1 VSRFGDVG
9 DEMTGDQLDE
19 GFERFLA
26 GRPVPPGGAAVVA
39 FAEEVRQVAAQPGR
53 PSAQLAELLATG
65 LLTDLADTSAGS
77 VAAVSVP
84 AAQRAAGRPR
94 RRRRKMIEFLT
105 AGLLKLASAGAIAQA
120 ATGVTV
126 AVVGVTGA
134 GAAGAL
140 PGPVQSA
147 VAGAVEFLTPLEFP
161 GSAAAEHL
169 NETPGPGTGADTT
182 TGADTSHADT
192 THAGTTTG
200 ADTTHA
206 GTTTGADTSHAD
218 TTMGAGTG
226 TDGAAE
232 TGADPAGTRDHAGSG
247 SSAGSE
253 DARYGGQVSGE
264 GRDTHRPT
272 DADTPA
278 QTWQRPTT
286 APETEQPAPAPVTTW
301 EEPPTNR
308 APQQDP
314 ASDQGQQQAPSAPDA
329 HQSGAWRP

>member
-1 VSRFGDVG
+1 VNRFGDVG

-19 GFERFLA
+19 AFERFLA
-26 GRPVPPGGAAVVA
+26 GRPVPSGGAAVVV

-77 VAAVSVP
+77 VAAVPVP
-84 AAQRAAGRPR
+84 AAQRAVGRPR
-94 RRRRKMIEFLT
+94 RRRRKMIGFLT
-105 AGLLKLASAGAIAQA
+105 AGLLKFASAGAIAQA

-134 GAAGAL
+134 GAAGVL

-161 GSAAAEHL
+161 GSAATEQL
-169 NETPGPGTGADTT
+169 NETPRPSTGADIT

-192 THAGTTTG
+192 TR
-200 ADTTHA
+200 
-206 GTTTGADTSHAD
+206 
-218 TTMGAGTG
+218 GAGTG

-232 TGADPAGTRDHAGSG
+232 TGADPTGTPDHAGFG
-247 SSAGSE
+247 PSAGNE

-264 GRDTHRPT
+264 GRDTHRAT
-272 DADTPA
+272 DAGTPA

-286 APETEQPAPAPVTTW
+286 APKTEQPAPAPVTTW
-301 EEPPTNR
+301 EAPPTNR
-308 APQQDP
+308 APQAPQQGP
-314 ASDQGQQQAPSAPDA
+314 AADQGQQQAPSAPDA

>member
-1 VSRFGDVG
+1 VNRFGDVG

-19 GFERFLA
+19 AFERFLA
-26 GRPVPPGGAAVVA
+26 GRPVPAGGAAVVA

-77 VAAVSVP
+77 VAAVPVP
-84 AAQRAAGRPR
+84 AAQRAVGRPR
-94 RRRRKMIEFLT
+94 RRRRKMIGFLT
-105 AGLLKLASAGAIAQA
+105 AGLLKFASAGAIAQA

-134 GAAGAL
+134 GAAGVL

-161 GSAAAEHL
+161 GSAATEQL
-169 NETPGPGTGADTT
+169 NETPRPSTGADTP

-192 THAGTTTG
+192 TTG
-200 ADTTHA
+200 A
-206 GTTTGADTSHAD
+206 GAS
-218 TTMGAGTG
+218 TG

-232 TGADPAGTRDHAGSG
+232 TGADPTGTSDHAGFG
-247 SSAGSE
+247 PSAGNE

-264 GRDTHRPT
+264 GRDTHGPT

-286 APETEQPAPAPVTTW
+286 APKTEQPAPAPVTTW
-301 EEPPTNR
+301 EAPPTNR
-308 APQQDP
+308 APQQGP
-314 ASDQGQQQAPSAPDA
+314 AADQGQQQAPSARDA
-329 HQSGAWRP
+329 HQSDAWRP